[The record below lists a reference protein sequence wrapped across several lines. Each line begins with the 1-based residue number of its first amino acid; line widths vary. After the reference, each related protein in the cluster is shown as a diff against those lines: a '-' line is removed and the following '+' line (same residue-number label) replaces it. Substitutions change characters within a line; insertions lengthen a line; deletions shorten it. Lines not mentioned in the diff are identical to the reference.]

1 LGHERV
7 GVLPKTRPWRKVV
20 TQIAD
25 SAGSDQEVGDIA
37 EATLRNVRDRLQ
49 RIQEDQG
56 VKEAFKFLLS
66 LINTAASSGSPLS
79 TKVPR
84 IDLASDPSI
93 LQLAAGLHQWVDD
106 HRQSQEYAEIA
117 KRAAA
122 DTMAVWTEKQAIQPA
137 LIGGPVTAEEVW
149 RRAANPAGF
158 CEVARLFFAKF
169 TERYLKYFLDRE
181 ASAALAKVHR
191 RDEFSSQL
199 AGHVDVVSQHA
210 FETAKIAQSFAAG
223 WYHQH
228 ARGKIPSDPQINRF
242 LDLAFSKIREEL
254 LREGSR

>member
-1 LGHERV
+1 MGHERV
-7 GVLPKTRPWRKVV
+7 GVLPKTKRWRKVV
-20 TQIAD
+20 AQIAD
-25 SAGSDQEVGDIA
+25 SAGSDQEVWGIA
-37 EATLRNVRDRLQ
+37 EATLRNVRGRLQ

-56 VKEAFKFLLS
+56 VKEAFKFLLT
-66 LINTAASSGSPLS
+66 LINAAPPTASEPS
-79 TKVPR
+79 TGVPQ
-84 IDLASDPSI
+84 IDLASNPSI
-93 LQLAAGLHQWVDD
+93 LQLAASLHQWVDE
-106 HRQSQEYAEIA
+106 HRQSQEYAEIV

-122 DTMAVWTEKQAIQPA
+122 DTIAVWSEKQAIQPG
-137 LIGGPVTAEEVW
+137 LIGGPVTAGEVW

-181 ASAALAKVHR
+181 ASVVLAQVHR

-199 AGHVDVVSQHA
+199 AGHIDLVSQHA

-228 ARGKIPSDPQINRF
+228 ARGKIPSDTQITRF